1 MRVSYAGHACHTWS
15 RGRCPAPRNS
25 HSTLGTHYWVR
36 FTGRLLAGP
45 LVDGGTR
52 KRTHQAADHVTQHT
66 PRTLFRLGNCH
77 CTCCLVR
84 PTARLASRSAIR
96 MHFLADAACRIASNA
111 GAKSD
116 LGLCERTLDGVLT
129 RRKRNSTGRNSTRRN
144 ATHTN
149 ATHKLYA
156 RNTVSNGGASDQ
168 TMRNAGTAIEGVRWQ
183 RETREQDTAWSH
195 NSTGYA
201 AYNLHSPLPLNPRR
215 CSICVPA
222 TGPISLRN
230 LLLAGRIKGEKEA
243 RGNFHNLT
251 DTQKTHVRITE
262 SPCSQHAANRV

>member
-25 HSTLGTHYWVR
+25 HTQRLVR
-36 FTGRLLAGP
+36 FTGYASLATLYWHGP

-116 LGLCERTLDGVLT
+116 LGLCERTLTGYSRDANATARDATALDATPLT
-129 RRKRNSTGRNSTRRN
+129 QTPRTNSTHATRSATGGRLTKPCGTLERRS
-144 ATHTN
+144 
-149 ATHKLYA
+149 
-156 RNTVSNGGASDQ
+156 R
-168 TMRNAGTAIEGVRWQ
+168 
-183 RETREQDTAWSH
+183 
-195 NSTGYA
+195 GYA
-201 AYNLHSPLPLNPRR
+201 GSARRENRTPRGATTRLGTLPTTCTVHSPQPSPMFY
-215 CSICVPA
+215 
-222 TGPISLRN
+222 LRSGDRAN
-230 LLLAGRIKGEKEA
+230 I
-243 RGNFHNLT
+243 
-251 DTQKTHVRITE
+251 
-262 SPCSQHAANRV
+262 PSQIVA